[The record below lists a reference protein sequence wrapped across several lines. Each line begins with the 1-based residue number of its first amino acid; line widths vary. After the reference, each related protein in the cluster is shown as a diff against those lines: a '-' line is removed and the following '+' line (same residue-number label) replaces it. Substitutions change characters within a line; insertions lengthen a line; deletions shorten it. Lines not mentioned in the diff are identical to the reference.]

1 MPLPRL
7 PGIPSRLSQVRR
19 LAKPAIT
26 QADLQARLQI
36 QGVMMDQSM
45 LSKIENGQRPVT
57 DVEVVAF
64 AKALKVSVGWLLGEA
79 DNQMPSS

>member
-7 PGIPSRLSQVRR
+7 PVIPSRLSQVRR

>member
-1 MPLPRL
+1 MKGRNVV
-7 PGIPSRLSQVRR
+7 GARIAQARR
-19 LAKPAIT
+19 SAKPPIT

-64 AKALKVSVGWLLGEA
+64 AKALKVTVGWLLGES
-79 DNQMPSS
+79 DNRMPSS